1 MFQAKTEVSTLVFA
15 RVFKVVV
22 DTATAKEG
30 PSGKAYD
37 HYFGFAQVEKHHMV
51 HSGKTVFF
59 KRATHLSRKDGF
71 FFGSVPHRPGYTTE
85 GDITHSGDVVVGHV
99 RETPKGLAYVWWTH
113 RARAFLHFKSLLHN
127 PSKMTNEARTFSML
141 RRRGVPGD
149 NDDLYLMARVLLK
162 KDVDVLVEQLL
173 PEDQRRRHPSKK
185 DGFQKKRG
193 FDVCFHPVEI
203 AYFLSVFS
211 KDLELYDTFVA
222 RLQDHRGSLEDWP
235 DHELRT
241 YSRDRLERN
250 IAV

>member
-1 MFQAKTEVSTLVFA
+1 MFQAKTEVNTLVFA
-15 RVFKVVV
+15 RVFKVVL
-22 DTATAKEG
+22 DPPRRTM
-30 PSGKAYD
+30 D
-37 HYFGFAQVEKHHMV
+37 HR
-51 HSGKTVFF
+51 
-59 KRATHLSRKDGF
+59 KRLTTTTTGLHRWKSTTRPTLERQCSSNARRTCPERTL
-71 FFGSVPHRPGYTTE
+71 FFGSVPHRLGYTAE
-85 GDITHSGDVVVGHV
+85 GEITHLATWSSGRSV
-99 RETPKGLAYVWWTH
+99 RLRKGLALWWTH

-141 RRRGVPGD
+141 RRRGLAED
-149 NDDLYLMARVLLK
+149 NDDLYWMARVLLK

-193 FDVCFHPVEI
+193 FDTCFHPVEI

-211 KDLELYDTFVA
+211 KDLELYDAFVA
-222 RLQDHRGSLEDWP
+222 RLEDHRGTLEDWP

-250 IAV
+250 LGL